1 MPSTNTYVFQI
12 WTKLWFR
19 IPHRRIMSLWMKA
32 YGSGLMQSV
41 EPSCLLS
48 MTSFPDTKLK
58 SDSKRITLT
67 FKCSVSH
74 FSLCS
79 WEDYPIDSEAE
90 FNKFM
95 LEVIHVNNT
104 TFFFTNI
111 LKVSYLK
118 LLYRTSYQ
126 VYATQR
132 LVIFKN
138 LIKIFNSFTCKI
150 LLPDDFCNS
159 GSQSSC
165 SYMKEKSM

>member
-1 MPSTNTYVFQI
+1 
-12 WTKLWFR
+12 
-19 IPHRRIMSLWMKA
+19 MKA
-32 YGSGLMQSV
+32 YGCGLMQSA

-138 LIKIFNSFTCKI
+138 LIKIFNSSHVKFCFQMTSVTLVVSPAVPIWKRKACKSDI
-150 LLPDDFCNS
+150 FSPKTWFL
-159 GSQSSC
+159 
-165 SYMKEKSM
+165 